1 MQVNIF
7 YWFLFFIFF
16 VSFTLQVILLNSHL
30 SKHEIVI
37 CDKKDPELRPYLL
50 KTKRFFFFFSHGLT
64 NLMAQHLFWINFDCR
79 ASFVRKLQYNL
90 KFRLNSIAV

>member
-50 KTKRFFFFFSHGLT
+50 KTKRFFFFFSSWT
-64 NLMAQHLFWINFDCR
+64 SQFDG
-79 ASFVRKLQYNL
+79 SKFVLDKL
-90 KFRLNSIAV
+90 

>member
-7 YWFLFFIFF
+7 YWFLFFIFFVSF

-50 KTKRFFFFFSHGLT
+50 KTKRFFFFFFFF
-64 NLMAQHLFWINFDCR
+64 MDFPI
-79 ASFVRKLQYNL
+79 
-90 KFRLNSIAV
+90 